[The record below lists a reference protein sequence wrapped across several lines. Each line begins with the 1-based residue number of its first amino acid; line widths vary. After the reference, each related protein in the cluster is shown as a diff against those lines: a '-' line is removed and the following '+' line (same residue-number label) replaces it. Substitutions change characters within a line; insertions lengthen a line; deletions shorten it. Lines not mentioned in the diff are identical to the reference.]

1 MSGNPRQKRNASK
14 PQDAPDAPA
23 PHDTAGSA
31 AAGKEDWVAI
41 GEIAG
46 PFGVHGELKIVS
58 LSDFPDRFEDMP
70 LVHVGDAHERF
81 RVRSARQ
88 HKTQVLLTLEG
99 VDSVEAAERLRG
111 SVLYIPADELHA
123 LDEDQYYLHDVVG
136 LRARHVNGTSLG
148 IVTDIVPSS
157 GNDLFVIR
165 NEVTGTETLVPAVK
179 AFIKEVDVA
188 GGVIVVEPIPGLFD
202 DEFEEAR

>member
-1 MSGNPRQKRNASK
+1 MSDNPRKKRNAAK
-14 PQDAPDAPA
+14 PQST
-23 PHDTAGSA
+23 HDTHERGAASA
-31 AAGKEDWVAI
+31 EDWVAI
-41 GEIAG
+41 GEVAG
-46 PFGVHGELKIVS
+46 VFGVRGELKIIS
-58 LSDFPDRFEDMP
+58 LSDFPDRFERTP
-70 LVHVGDAHERF
+70 LVHIGDARERF
-81 RVRSARQ
+81 QVRSVRH
-88 HKTQVLLTLEG
+88 HKSQVLLTLEG

-111 SVLYIPADELHA
+111 ATLYIPADELHA

-148 IVTDIVPSS
+148 IVSDIVPSS

-165 NEVTGTETLVPAVK
+165 NEVTGAETLVPAVK
-179 AFIKEVDVA
+179 AFIKEVDIA